1 MIQMEELY
9 EKILAE
15 LDLSKEVE
23 DDELVEIIHRTL
35 EEKGKES
42 YIPLKQKSGLGKELF
57 NTFRKLD
64 ILQELIED
72 DEITEITDWC
82 RTSSDISTF
91 TKSVGEVH
99 GVIFPSIIPTFPVVL
114 CIRKFGILIGVT

>member
-42 YIPLKQKSGLGKELF
+42 YIPLKQKSGLER
-57 NTFRKLD
+57 NCS
-64 ILQELIED
+64 IHSESLIF
-72 DEITEITDWC
+72 C
-82 RTSSDISTF
+82 RN
-91 TKSVGEVH
+91 
-99 GVIFPSIIPTFPVVL
+99 
-114 CIRKFGILIGVT
+114 

>member
-82 RTSSDISTF
+82 RTSSDISTHCQCPGKCLQIN
-91 TKSVGEVH
+91 T
-99 GVIFPSIIPTFPVVL
+99 L
-114 CIRKFGILIGVT
+114 QC

>member
-1 MIQMEELY
+1 M
-9 EKILAE
+9 
-15 LDLSKEVE
+15 E

-72 DEITEITDWC
+72 DEMVDC
-82 RTSSDISTF
+82 MV
-91 TKSVGEVH
+91 SVGRSQR
-99 GVIFPSIIPTFPVVL
+99 GQTSPAQRFPITCRS
-114 CIRKFGILIGVT
+114 